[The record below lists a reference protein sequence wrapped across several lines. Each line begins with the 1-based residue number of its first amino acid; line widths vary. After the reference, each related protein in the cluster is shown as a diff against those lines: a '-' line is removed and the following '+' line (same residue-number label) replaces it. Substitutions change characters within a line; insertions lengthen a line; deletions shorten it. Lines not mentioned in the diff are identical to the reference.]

1 MYSLFV
7 ILSRVMG
14 RNTVFHR
21 ENSRKEDLQDFIL
34 RALSPFTGIQS
45 VPDLLT
51 SLNG

>member
-21 ENSRKEDLQDFIL
+21 ENSHKEDLQDFIL
-34 RALSPFTGIQS
+34 RALPSFPGVQS
-45 VPDLLT
+45 VLDILT
-51 SLNG
+51 SLND